1 MKLLKID
8 EECNGQGKK
17 CIVYRLTYSWIS
29 VLSFLLATSDRK
41 AFHVL
46 LLLFW
51 LQQDFSQATVK
62 SRSFSKNFQTSK
74 LSPLMRIHMLRLRED
89 NCFSASSQRC
99 SLFRKTSEKLALHST
114 VQQRRTSKAFAR
126 MATTPNYEVAKH
138 MVQGSTLPPLQTF
151 HWTTA
156 MVGRRCC

>member
-1 MKLLKID
+1 MKLLKI
-8 EECNGQGKK
+8 EWPEKK

-29 VLSFLLATSDRK
+29 VLSFLLPTSDRISRK
-41 AFHVL
+41 AFHGL

-51 LQQDFSQATVK
+51 LQQDFSQAAVK

-74 LSPLMRIHMLRLRED
+74 LSPLMRIRMLRHQED

-99 SLFRKTSEKLALHST
+99 SLSRNTSATPVLHST

-126 MATTPNYEVAKH
+126 MATTPNYEVVRR

-156 MVGRRCC
+156 MAGRRCC